1 MDLQRPMKKETM
13 TKTNFAVIA
22 FSDSTASAEEVNARS
37 DDNERKRIAM
47 RGKLFKAVLMLVALL
62 ALPGL
67 AWAQAA
73 QQNLTLI
80 VTGQPG
86 QIPILHVNGKSYV
99 DIDALARLTNSSLSL
114 KGNQVILTPPG
125 SAPSTAPADPGPSAP
140 AGQLK
145 LVAAEERPVDP
156 GPSDPPGPTELV
168 ATDEK
173 PAAPESE
180 ESKTAALAKAA
191 QNPVANLI
199 SFPLQDNTAFGIGPY
214 KRAQNV
220 LNIQPVIPF
229 HISEKWNLITRT
241 ILPVVWQPNDQPR
254 QGWFGFGDL
263 NPSLFL
269 SPAKPGKLIWGV
281 GPAFVFPT
289 ATAEQLGQGKF
300 SLGPSVVVLST
311 PGHWVIGALI
321 NNVWSVAGPH
331 ERAVVNQM
339 LLQWFVNYNMKK
351 GWYLSTSPII
361 TADWRAPSGNQA
373 VVPFGGGVGRI
384 MKIGFQPVNITG
396 QFYGNAVHPAGASP
410 WSMRLQIQFLFPK
423 FTKEQEK
430 MMMEEKLKQLEQS
443 PPPKK

>member
-1 MDLQRPMKKETM
+1 
-13 TKTNFAVIA
+13 
-22 FSDSTASAEEVNARS
+22 
-37 DDNERKRIAM
+37 
-47 RGKLFKAVLMLVALL
+47 MLVA
-62 ALPGL
+62 AE
-67 AWAQAA
+67 
-73 QQNLTLI
+73 
-80 VTGQPG
+80 GQ
-86 QIPILHVNGKSYV
+86 
-99 DIDALARLTNSSLSL
+99 
-114 KGNQVILTPPG
+114 
-125 SAPSTAPADPGPSAP
+125 PADPESSAP
-140 AGQLK
+140 AGQTTP
-145 LVAAEERPVDP
+145 A
-156 GPSDPPGPTELV
+156 
-168 ATDEK
+168 ATDQK
-173 PAAPESE
+173 PAAESE
-180 ESKTAALAKAA
+180 EANTAALAKAA
-191 QNPVANLI
+191 QNPIANLI
-199 SFPLQDNTAFGIGPY
+199 SFPLQNNTAFGIGPY
-214 KRAQNV
+214 ERAQNV

-241 ILPVVWQPNDQPR
+241 ILPVVWQPNDQPT

-311 PGHWVIGALI
+311 PGHWVLGALV

-331 ERAVVNQM
+331 QRAVVNQM

-351 GWYLSTSPII
+351 GWYFTTSPII

-373 VVPFGGGVGRI
+373 VVPFGGGMGRI

-410 WSMRLQIQFLFPK
+410 WGMRLQIQFLFPK
-423 FTKEQEK
+423 FTKAQEK
-430 MMMEEKLKQLEQS
+430 EMLEQKLKQMEQEQQQA

>member
-1 MDLQRPMKKETM
+1 M
-13 TKTNFAVIA
+13 
-22 FSDSTASAEEVNARS
+22 NARS
-37 DDNERKRIAM
+37 DDNDRKGIAM
-47 RGKLFKAVLMLVALL
+47 REKLFKAVLMLVALL
-62 ALPGL
+62 VLPGL
-67 AWAQAA
+67 AWSQDA

-86 QIPILHVNGKSYV
+86 QAPIVQMNGKSYV
-99 DIDALARLTNSSLSL
+99 DIDALARLTNSSLSF

-125 SAPSTAPADPGPSAP
+125 SASSAPPAAPEPSAP
-140 AGQLK
+140 AGQLV
-145 LVAAEERPVDP
+145 LVSAKEQPADP
-156 GPSDPPGPTELV
+156 EPSAPADQTKPA
-168 ATDEK
+168 ATDQK
-173 PAAPESE
+173 PAAPESDE
-180 ESKTAALAKAA
+180 DRTAALAKAA

-199 SFPLQDNTAFGIGPY
+199 SFPLQNNTNFGIGPHE
-214 KRAQNV
+214 RAQNV
-220 LNIQPVIPF
+220 LNIQPVIPL

-241 ILPVVWQPNDQPR
+241 ILPVVSQPNDQPT
-254 QGWFGFGDL
+254 QGWSGFGDL

-311 PGHWVIGALI
+311 PGHWVIGALA

-331 ERAVVNQM
+331 ERAVVNQF

-351 GWYLSTSPII
+351 GWYFTTSPII
-361 TADWRAPSGNQA
+361 TADWRAPSGKQA

-384 MKIGFQPVNITG
+384 MKIGFQPVNISAA
-396 QFYGNAVHPAGASP
+396 FYGNAVYPTGTSP
-410 WSMRLQIQFLFPK
+410 WSMRLQIAFLFPK

-430 MMMEEKLKQLEQS
+430 MMMEEKLKQLEQEQRQA

>member
-1 MDLQRPMKKETM
+1 
-13 TKTNFAVIA
+13 
-22 FSDSTASAEEVNARS
+22 
-37 DDNERKRIAM
+37 
-47 RGKLFKAVLMLVALL
+47 
-62 ALPGL
+62 
-67 AWAQAA
+67 
-73 QQNLTLI
+73 
-80 VTGQPG
+80 
-86 QIPILHVNGKSYV
+86 V
-99 DIDALARLTNSSLSL
+99 DIDALARLTHSSLSF
-114 KGNQVILTPPG
+114 KGNRVILTVPG
-125 SAPSTAPADPGPSAP
+125 SAPSTAAADPESSHPP
-140 AGQLK
+140 GQLK
-145 LVAAEERPVDP
+145 LVAAVEPPADP
-156 GPSDPPGPTELV
+156 EPSAPAGQTKLV
-168 ATDEK
+168 ATGEK
-173 PAAPESE
+173 PADPESE

-199 SFPLQDNTAFGIGPY
+199 SFPLQNNTAFGIGPY
-214 KRAQNV
+214 ERAQNV

-254 QGWFGFGDL
+254 QGWFGFGDM

-373 VVPFGGGVGRI
+373 VVPFGGGMGRI
-384 MKIGFQPVNITG
+384 MKIGFQPVNILA

-410 WSMRLQIQFLFPK
+410 WGMRLQIQFLFPK
-423 FTKEQEK
+423 FTKEEEK
-430 MMMEEKLKQLEQS
+430 MMMEEKLKQLEQE
-443 PPPKK
+443 PAPKK

>member
-1 MDLQRPMKKETM
+1 
-13 TKTNFAVIA
+13 
-22 FSDSTASAEEVNARS
+22 
-37 DDNERKRIAM
+37 M
-47 RGKLFKAVLMLVALL
+47 REKLFKAVLMLVVLL
-62 ALPGL
+62 ALTGL
-67 AWAQAA
+67 AWSQDA

-80 VTGQPG
+80 VTGQAG
-86 QIPILHVNGKSYV
+86 QIPILQMNGKSYV
-99 DIDALARLTNSSLSL
+99 NIDALARLTNSSLSF
-114 KGNQVILTPPG
+114 KGNQLILTPPG
-125 SAPSTAPADPGPSAP
+125 SAPSTSPAAPEPSDPA
-140 AGQLK
+140 ANLK
-145 LVAAEERPVDP
+145 LVAAEHPAGPE
-156 GPSDPPGPTELV
+156 PSDPPEQT
-168 ATDEK
+168 K
-173 PAAPESE
+173 PAAADQKPATAESDE
-180 ESKTAALAKAA
+180 DRTAALAKAA
-191 QNPVANLI
+191 QNPIANLI
-199 SFPLQDNTAFGIGPY
+199 SFPLQNNTAFGIGPY
-214 KRAQNV
+214 ERAQNV

-229 HISEKWNLITRT
+229 HITEKWNLITRT
-241 ILPVVWQPNDQPR
+241 ILPVVWQPNEQPT

-351 GWYLSTSPII
+351 GWYFTSSPII

-373 VVPFGGGVGRI
+373 VVPFGGGMGRI

-410 WSMRLQIQFLFPK
+410 WGMRLQIQFLFPQ

-430 MMMEEKLKQLEQS
+430 MMIEERLKQLEQEQ
-443 PPPKK
+443 PAPKK

>member
-1 MDLQRPMKKETM
+1 
-13 TKTNFAVIA
+13 
-22 FSDSTASAEEVNARS
+22 
-37 DDNERKRIAM
+37 M
-47 RGKLFKAVLMLVALL
+47 REKLFKAVLMLVALMV
-62 ALPGL
+62 LPGL
-67 AWAQAA
+67 AWSQDAP
-73 QQNLTLI
+73 QNLTLI
-80 VTGQPG
+80 VAGQPG
-86 QIPILHVNGKSYV
+86 QIPIVQINGKSYV
-99 DIDALARLTNSSLSL
+99 DIDALARLTNSSLSF
-114 KGNQVILTPPG
+114 KGNQVILTPSG
-125 SAPSTAPADPGPSAP
+125 SAVSTTPAAPEPSVP
-140 AGQLK
+140 AGHLK
-145 LVAAEERPVDP
+145 LVATEGQPADP
-156 GPSDPPGPTELV
+156 EASIPPEQTKQV
-168 ATDEK
+168 ATGEK
-173 PAAPESE
+173 PATPESE

-199 SFPLQDNTAFGIGPY
+199 SFPLQNNTNFGIGPY
-214 KRAQNV
+214 ERAQNV

-241 ILPVVWQPNDQPR
+241 ILPVVWQPNDQPT

-281 GPAFVFPT
+281 GPALVLPT
-289 ATAEQLGQGKF
+289 ATAEQLGQGRF

-311 PGHWVIGALI
+311 PGHWVLGALI

-351 GWYLSTSPII
+351 GWYFTTSPII

-373 VVPFGGGVGRI
+373 VVPFGGGMGRI

-410 WSMRLQIQFLFPK
+410 WSMRLQIQFLFPQ
-423 FTKEQEK
+423 FTKAQEK
-430 MMMEEKLKQLEQS
+430 EMLEMKLKQMDQEQQA
-443 PPPKK
+443 PQPKK

>member
-1 MDLQRPMKKETM
+1 
-13 TKTNFAVIA
+13 
-22 FSDSTASAEEVNARS
+22 
-37 DDNERKRIAM
+37 M
-47 RGKLFKAVLMLVALL
+47 REKLFKTALTLIALL
-62 ALPGL
+62 VLPGL
-67 AWAQAA
+67 AWSQDA

-80 VTGQPG
+80 VAGQPG
-86 QIPILHVNGKSYV
+86 QAPIVQMNGKSYV
-99 DIDALARLTNSSLSL
+99 DIDALARLTNSSLSF

-125 SAPSTAPADPGPSAP
+125 SAPSTPPAAPEPSAA

-145 LVAAEERPVDP
+145 LVATEGQPVDP
-156 GPSDPPGPTELV
+156 EPSDAPDQT
-168 ATDEK
+168 K
-173 PAAPESE
+173 PAATDQKPVAAESDE
-180 ESKTAALAKAA
+180 DRTAALAKAA

-199 SFPLQDNTAFGIGPY
+199 SFPLQNNTAFGIGPY
-214 KRAQNV
+214 ERAQNV

-229 HISEKWNLITRT
+229 HITEKWNLITRT
-241 ILPVVWQPNDQPR
+241 ILPVVWQPNDQPT

-351 GWYLSTSPII
+351 GWYLDTAPII

-373 VVPFGGGVGRI
+373 VVPFGGGVEG
-384 MKIGFQPVNITG
+384 
-396 QFYGNAVHPAGASP
+396 S
-410 WSMRLQIQFLFPK
+410 
-423 FTKEQEK
+423 
-430 MMMEEKLKQLEQS
+430 
-443 PPPKK
+443 

>member
-1 MDLQRPMKKETM
+1 MKE
-13 TKTNFAVIA
+13 
-22 FSDSTASAEEVNARS
+22 
-37 DDNERKRIAM
+37 
-47 RGKLFKAVLMLVALL
+47 KLFKSVLMLVALL
-62 ALPGL
+62 VLPGL
-67 AWAQAA
+67 AWSQDA
-73 QQNLTLI
+73 QQNLRLI
-80 VTGQPG
+80 VAGQPG
-86 QIPILHVNGKSYV
+86 QIPIIQMNGKSYV
-99 DIDALARLTNSSLSL
+99 DVDALARLTNSSLSV
-114 KGNQVILTPPG
+114 KENQVILTPRG
-125 SAPSTAPADPGPSAP
+125 SAPSTPSADPESTAS

-145 LVAAEERPVDP
+145 LVVAKEEPADP
-156 GPSDPPGPTELV
+156 EPSNPADQT
-168 ATDEK
+168 K
-173 PAAPESE
+173 PAATDQKPATAESE
-180 ESKTAALAKAA
+180 EDRTAALAKAA

-199 SFPLQDNTAFGIGPY
+199 SFPLQNNTAFGIGPY
-214 KRAQNV
+214 ERAQNV

-241 ILPVVWQPNDQPR
+241 ILPVVWQPNDQPT

-289 ATAEQLGQGKF
+289 ASAEQLGQGKF

-311 PGHWVIGALI
+311 PGHWVLGALV

-351 GWYLSTSPII
+351 GWYFTTSPII

-373 VVPFGGGVGRI
+373 VVPFGGGMGRI

-396 QFYGNAVHPAGASP
+396 QFYGNAVHPSGASP
-410 WSMRLQIQFLFPK
+410 WSMRLQIQLLFPK

-430 MMMEEKLKQLEQS
+430 GMLEMKLKQLDQE

>member
-1 MDLQRPMKKETM
+1 
-13 TKTNFAVIA
+13 
-22 FSDSTASAEEVNARS
+22 
-37 DDNERKRIAM
+37 M
-47 RGKLFKAVLMLVALL
+47 REKLFKAVLMLVALL
-62 ALPGL
+62 VLPGL
-67 AWAQAA
+67 AWSQDVR
-73 QQNLTLI
+73 QNPTLI
-80 VTGQPG
+80 VTGQSG
-86 QIPILHVNGKSYV
+86 QIPVLQMNGKCYV
-99 DIDALARLTNSSLSL
+99 DIDALARLTNSSLSF

-125 SAPSTAPADPGPSAP
+125 SAPSTPPANPEPSAS

-145 LVAAEERPVDP
+145 LVAAEKPADP
-156 GPSDPPGPTELV
+156 ESSDAPDQTKPA
-168 ATDEK
+168 ATDQK
-173 PAAPESE
+173 AAAPESDE
-180 ESKTAALAKAA
+180 DRTAALAKAA

-199 SFPLQDNTAFGIGPY
+199 SFPLQNNTAFGIGPY
-214 KRAQNV
+214 ERAQNV

-229 HISEKWNLITRT
+229 HITEKWNLITRT
-241 ILPVVWQPNDQPR
+241 ILPVVWQPNDQPT

-311 PGHWVIGALI
+311 PGHWVLGALI

-351 GWYLSTSPII
+351 GWYFTTSPII

-410 WSMRLQIQFLFPK
+410 WGMRLQIQFLFPK

-430 MMMEEKLKQLEQS
+430 EMMEMKLKQLEQEQQQT

>member
-1 MDLQRPMKKETM
+1 
-13 TKTNFAVIA
+13 
-22 FSDSTASAEEVNARS
+22 
-37 DDNERKRIAM
+37 M
-47 RGKLFKAVLMLVALL
+47 REKLFKAVLMLVALL
-62 ALPGL
+62 VL
-67 AWAQAA
+67 AGMAWPQDA
-73 QQNLTLI
+73 QQNLTFI
-80 VTGQPG
+80 VAGQPG
-86 QIPILHVNGKSYV
+86 QAPIVQMNGKSYV
-99 DIDALARLTNSSLSL
+99 DIDALARLTNSSLSF

-125 SAPSTAPADPGPSAP
+125 SAPSTPPVALEPSAA

-145 LVAAEERPVDP
+145 LVAAEEKPAEP
-156 GPSDPPGPTELV
+156 ESSDPPGQTKLV
-168 ATDEK
+168 ATEEK
-173 PAAPESE
+173 PAAPESDE
-180 ESKTAALAKAA
+180 DRTASLAKAA
-191 QNPVANLI
+191 QNPIANLI
-199 SFPLQDNTAFGIGPY
+199 SFPLQNNTAFGIGPY
-214 KRAQNV
+214 ERAQNV

-229 HISEKWNLITRT
+229 HITEKWNLITRT
-241 ILPVVWQPNDQPR
+241 ILPVVWQPNDQPT

-269 SPAKPGKLIWGV
+269 SPANPGKLIWGV

-311 PGHWVIGALI
+311 PGHWVIGALV

-351 GWYLSTSPII
+351 GWYFTTSPII

-384 MKIGFQPVNITG
+384 MKLGFQPVNITG

-410 WSMRLQIQFLFPK
+410 WGMRLQIQFLFPK

-430 MMMEEKLKQLEQS
+430 EMMEMKLKQLEQEQQQT